1 MNIFYYDIAVGLPL
15 RQCFTYKSKE
25 VIKKGKRVI
34 VPFGSKS
41 IVGIVVK
48 KIAKPKSLK
57 GLKEIISIAD
67 EHSCFNGSIFEA
79 ITWASDYYHHPIG
92 EVFFSFMPTLLRK
105 QNDKIII
112 DLDDNTEY
120 KLNEEDKKLKL
131 TKEQNINLSKLNKV
145 EKFSPSLIFG
155 VTGSGKT
162 EIYLQLA
169 EKFILQNKSILILVP
184 EINLIPQL
192 EKRFKD
198 RFNGDI
204 GVYHSRQTP
213 NQRLKVW
220 LRSKFGGIRI
230 VIGTRSSVLMPL
242 KNLGAIIIDEEH
254 DQSYKQAEG
263 FKFSGRDLAIKRA
276 QIENIPVFLGSA
288 TPSLQT
294 LKLVKEKKFKKFDLL
309 RRVDGKKPPKLI
321 PLDISD
327 SPLLG
332 GIAIETMSIIEAA
345 INKGEQVLIFLN
357 RRGFAPLYECDN
369 CGWVAKCSS
378 CESNLVFHKS
388 KNRLIC
394 HKCESVYGVNKTCPD
409 CHSNEINTLGTGTE
423 RVEEV
428 LRSTFKKVPI
438 IRMDY
443 DSTRLK
449 GSIEAIYEKA
459 NTSKEAILVGT
470 QMLSKGHDFPK
481 VTLCV
486 ILNADGGLLSPE
498 INAIEKISQQLIQVS
513 GRAGRNNNLAKV
525 IIQTRYP
532 NDENLK
538 QIKTGDYR
546 LVSEQCLK
554 NSKALNMPPYS
565 TVAILR
571 VTSPSPESCYKF
583 LDKANN
589 LLSDKKNIY
598 VIGPLPSIPL
608 KVKGNTR
615 NHLMIKSDTRTYLN
629 RVLKYLTYEIQT
641 WPETKR
647 VKWTYAVSYTH
658 LTLPTI
664 SRV

>member
-15 RQCFTYKSKE
+15 RQCFTYKSKD

-67 EHSCFNGSIFEA
+67 EHSCFSGSIFEA

-120 KLNEEDKKLKL
+120 KLNEDDKKLKL

-145 EKFSPSLIFG
+145 EKFSPSLIYG

-213 NQRLKVW
+213 NQRLIVW

-332 GIAIETMSIIEAA
+332 GIAIQTMSIIEAA

-554 NSKALNMPPYS
+554 TNKALNMPPYS

-571 VTSPSPESCYKF
+571 ATSPSPESCYKF

-589 LLSDKKNIY
+589 LLNDKKNIY

-615 NHLMIKSDTRTYLN
+615 NHLIIKSDTRTYLN
-629 RVLKYLTYEIQT
+629 RVLNYLTYEIQT
-641 WPETKR
+641 WPETKK
-647 VKWTYAVSYTH
+647 VKWSYDID
-658 LTLPTI
+658 PYDM
-664 SRV
+664 S

>member
-41 IVGIVVK
+41 IIGIVVK

-145 EKFSPSLIFG
+145 EKFSPSLIYG

-332 GIAIETMSIIEAA
+332 GIAIQTMSIIEAA

-554 NSKALNMPPYS
+554 TNKALNMPPYS

-571 VTSPSPESCYKF
+571 ATSPSPESCYKF

-589 LLSDKKNIY
+589 LLNDKKNIN
-598 VIGPLPSIPL
+598 VTGPLPSIPL
-608 KVKGNTR
+608 KIKGNTR
-615 NHLMIKSDTRTYLN
+615 NHLIIKSDTRTYLN
-629 RVLKYLTYEIQT
+629 RVLNYLTYEIQT
-641 WPETKR
+641 WTETKK
-647 VKWTYAVSYTH
+647 VKWSYDID
-658 LTLPTI
+658 PYDM
-664 SRV
+664 S

>member
-1 MNIFYYDIAVGLPL
+1 M
-15 RQCFTYKSKE
+15 
-25 VIKKGKRVI
+25 
-34 VPFGSKS
+34 
-41 IVGIVVK
+41 
-48 KIAKPKSLK
+48 
-57 GLKEIISIAD
+57 
-67 EHSCFNGSIFEA
+67 
-79 ITWASDYYHHPIG
+79 
-92 EVFFSFMPTLLRK
+92 
-105 QNDKIII
+105 
-112 DLDDNTEY
+112 
-120 KLNEEDKKLKL
+120 
-131 TKEQNINLSKLNKV
+131 
-145 EKFSPSLIFG
+145 
-155 VTGSGKT
+155 
-162 EIYLQLA
+162 
-169 EKFILQNKSILILVP
+169 
-184 EINLIPQL
+184 
-192 EKRFKD
+192 
-198 RFNGDI
+198 
-204 GVYHSRQTP
+204 
-213 NQRLKVW
+213 
-220 LRSKFGGIRI
+220 
-230 VIGTRSSVLMPL
+230 
-242 KNLGAIIIDEEH
+242 
-254 DQSYKQAEG
+254 
-263 FKFSGRDLAIKRA
+263 
-276 QIENIPVFLGSA
+276 
-288 TPSLQT
+288 
-294 LKLVKEKKFKKFDLL
+294 

-332 GIAIETMSIIEAA
+332 GIAIQTMSIIEAA

-459 NTSKEAILVGT
+459 DTSKEAILVGT

-554 NSKALNMPPYS
+554 TNKALNMPPYS

-571 VTSPSPESCYKF
+571 ATSPSPESCYKF

-589 LLSDKKNIY
+589 LLNDKKNIY

-615 NHLMIKSDTRTYLN
+615 NHLIIKSDTRTYLN
-629 RVLKYLTYEIQT
+629 RVLNYLTYEIQT
-641 WPETKR
+641 WPETKK
-647 VKWTYAVSYTH
+647 VKWSYDID
-658 LTLPTI
+658 PYDM
-664 SRV
+664 S

>member
-15 RQCFTYKSKE
+15 RQSFTYKSK
-25 VIKKGKRVI
+25 VAIKKGTRVV
-34 VPFGSKS
+34 VPFGKKS

-48 KIAKPKSLK
+48 KISNPNSLK

-67 EHSCFNGSIFEA
+67 DHTCFDKSIFNT
-79 ITWASDYYHHPIG
+79 ILWASEYYHHPIG

-105 QNDKIII
+105 KNDKIISS
-112 DLDDNTEY
+112 LSKASEY
-120 KLNEEDKKLKL
+120 KLNAKDKRFKL
-131 TKEQNINLSKLNKV
+131 TKEQNDNLSKLNKI
-145 EKFSPSLIFG
+145 EGFNPSLIYG

-169 EKFILQNKSILILVP
+169 EKFIKKNKSILVLVP

-192 EKRFKD
+192 VKRFED
-198 RFNGDI
+198 RFSGEI
-204 GVYHSRQTP
+204 GIYHSRQTP

-220 LRSKFGGIRI
+220 LKSKFGEIKI

-254 DQSYKQAEG
+254 DHSYKQAEG
-263 FKFSGRDLAIKRA
+263 FKFSGKDLAIKRA
-276 QIENIPVFLGSA
+276 QLENIPIFLGSA

-294 LKLVKEKKFKKFDLL
+294 LKLVKEKKYKKFDLL

-327 SPLLG
+327 STLLG
-332 GIAIETMSIIEAA
+332 GIAIQTMGIIEAA
-345 INKGEQVLIFLN
+345 INRGEQVLIFIN

-369 CGWVAKCSS
+369 CGWVASCSS

-394 HKCESVYGVNKTCPD
+394 HKCESVYAVNHKCPD
-409 CHSNEINTLGTGTE
+409 CQSTELNTFGTGTE

-428 LRSTFKKVPI
+428 LKNTFKKVPI

-443 DSTRLK
+443 DSTKLK

-459 NTSKEAILVGT
+459 NESNEAILVGT

-486 ILNADGGLLSPE
+486 ILNADSGLLSPE
-498 INAIEKISQQLIQVS
+498 MNGVEKIAQQLIQVS
-513 GRAGRNNNLAKV
+513 GRAGRNNNLAQV

-538 QIKTGDYR
+538 QIKTGNYQ
-546 LVSEQCLK
+546 LVADQCLK
-554 NSKALNMPPYS
+554 TNKALGIPPYS
-565 TVAILR
+565 NVSILR
-571 VTSPSPESCYKF
+571 ATSPNPQSCIQF
-583 LDKANN
+583 LEKVSE
-589 LLSDKKNIY
+589 LLSNKKNIS
-598 VIGPLPSIPL
+598 ITGPLPSIPL
-608 KVKGNTR
+608 KIKGNSR
-615 NHLMIKSDTRTYLN
+615 NHLIIKSDTKTYLN
-629 RVLKYLTYEIQT
+629 RVLKFLTNEIQN
-641 WPETKR
+641 WPETKK
-647 VKWTYAVSYTH
+647 VKWAYDIDPYNMS
-658 LTLPTI
+658 
-664 SRV
+664 

>member
-92 EVFFSFMPTLLRK
+92 EVFFSFMPTLFRK

-145 EKFSPSLIFG
+145 EKFSPSLIYG

-332 GIAIETMSIIEAA
+332 GIAIQTMSIIEAT

-554 NSKALNMPPYS
+554 TNKALNMPPYS

-571 VTSPSPESCYKF
+571 ATSPSPESCYKF

-589 LLSDKKNIY
+589 LLNDKKNIY

-615 NHLMIKSDTRTYLN
+615 NHLIIKSDTRTYLN
-629 RVLKYLTYEIQT
+629 RVLNYLTYEIQT
-641 WPETKR
+641 WPETKK
-647 VKWTYAVSYTH
+647 VKWSYDID
-658 LTLPTI
+658 PYDM
-664 SRV
+664 S

>member
-15 RQCFTYKSKE
+15 RQCFTYKSK
-25 VIKKGKRVI
+25 VAIKKGTRVI
-34 VPFGSKS
+34 VPFGTKS
-41 IVGIVVK
+41 IIGIVIK
-48 KIAKPKSLK
+48 KISNPNSLK

-67 EHSCFNGSIFEA
+67 DYACFDKSIFNT
-79 ITWASDYYHHPIG
+79 ILWASDYYHHPIG
-92 EVFFSFMPTLLRK
+92 EVFFSFIPTLLRK
-105 QNDKIII
+105 KNDKIISS
-112 DLDDNTEY
+112 LSKASEY
-120 KLNEEDKKLKL
+120 KLNAKDKKFKL
-131 TKEQNINLSKLNKV
+131 TKEQNASLSKLNRI
-145 EKFSPSLIFG
+145 EEFNPSLIYG

-162 EIYLQLA
+162 EIYLQLT
-169 EKFILQNKSILILVP
+169 EKFIKKNKSILILVP

-192 EKRFKD
+192 VKRFED
-198 RFNGDI
+198 RFNGEI
-204 GVYHSRQTP
+204 GIYHSRQTP

-220 LRSKFGGIRI
+220 LRSKFGEIKI
-230 VIGTRSSVLMPL
+230 IIGTRSSVLMPL

-263 FKFSGRDLAIKRA
+263 FKFSGKDLAIKRA
-276 QIENIPVFLGSA
+276 QLENIPVFLGSA

-294 LKLVKEKKFKKFDLL
+294 LKLVKEKKYKKFDLL

-332 GIAIETMSIIEAA
+332 GIAIQTMGIIETV
-345 INKGEQVLIFLN
+345 INRGEQVLIFIN

-369 CGWVAKCSS
+369 CGWVASCSS

-394 HKCESVYGVNKTCPD
+394 HKCESVYAVNNNCPD
-409 CHSNEINTLGTGTE
+409 CQSAELNTFGTGTE

-428 LRSTFKKVPI
+428 LKSTFRKVPI

-459 NTSKEAILVGT
+459 NESNEAILVGT

-486 ILNADGGLLSPE
+486 ILNADSGLLSPE
-498 INAIEKISQQLIQVS
+498 INAVEKIAQQLIQVS
-513 GRAGRNNNLAKV
+513 GRAGRNNNLAHV

-538 QIKTGDYR
+538 KIKTGNYQ
-546 LVSEQCLK
+546 LVADQCLK
-554 NSKALNMPPYS
+554 TNKALGIPPYS
-565 TVAILR
+565 NVSILR
-571 VTSPSPESCYKF
+571 ATSPNPQSCIKF
-583 LDKANN
+583 LEKVSALLAN
-589 LLSDKKNIY
+589 KKNISI
-598 VIGPLPSIPL
+598 IGPLPSIPL
-608 KVKGNTR
+608 KIKGNSR
-615 NHLMIKSDTRTYLN
+615 NHLIIKSDTKTYLN
-629 RVLKYLTYEIQT
+629 RVLRFLTNEIQN
-641 WPETKR
+641 WSETKK
-647 VKWTYAVSYTH
+647 VKWTYDIDPYDMS
-658 LTLPTI
+658 
-664 SRV
+664 

>member
-15 RQCFTYKSKE
+15 RQCFTYKSK
-25 VIKKGKRVI
+25 VAIKKGTRVI
-34 VPFGSKS
+34 VPFGKKS
-41 IVGIVVK
+41 IVGIVIK
-48 KIAKPKSLK
+48 KISNPNSLK

-67 EHSCFNGSIFEA
+67 DHTCFNKSIFNT
-79 ITWASDYYHHPIG
+79 ILWASDYYHHPIG
-92 EVFFSFMPTLLRK
+92 EVFFSFIPTLLRK
-105 QNDKIII
+105 KNDKIISS
-112 DLDDNTEY
+112 LSKASEY
-120 KLNEEDKKLKL
+120 KLNAKDKKFKL
-131 TKEQNINLSKLNKV
+131 TNEQNASLSKLNKI
-145 EKFSPSLIFG
+145 EEFNPSLIYG

-169 EKFILQNKSILILVP
+169 EKFIKRNKSILILVP

-192 EKRFKD
+192 VKRFED
-198 RFNGDI
+198 RFNGEI
-204 GVYHSRQTP
+204 GIYHSRQTP

-220 LRSKFGGIRI
+220 LRSKFGEIKI
-230 VIGTRSSVLMPL
+230 IIGTRSSVLMPL

-263 FKFSGRDLAIKRA
+263 FKFSGKDLAIKRA
-276 QIENIPVFLGSA
+276 QLENIPVFLGSA

-294 LKLVKEKKFKKFDLL
+294 LKLVKEKKYKKFDLL

-332 GIAIETMSIIEAA
+332 GIAIQTMSIIETV
-345 INKGEQVLIFLN
+345 INRGEQVLIFIN

-369 CGWVAKCSS
+369 CGWVASCSS

-394 HKCESVYGVNKTCPD
+394 HKCESVYAVNNNCPD
-409 CHSNEINTLGTGTE
+409 CQSTELNTFGTGTE

-428 LRSTFKKVPI
+428 LKSTFRKVPI

-459 NTSKEAILVGT
+459 NESNEAILVGT

-486 ILNADGGLLSPE
+486 ILNADSGLLSPE
-498 INAIEKISQQLIQVS
+498 INAVEKIAQQLIQVS
-513 GRAGRNNNLAKV
+513 GRAGRNNNLAHV

-538 QIKTGDYR
+538 KIKTGNYQ
-546 LVSEQCLK
+546 LVADQCLK
-554 NSKALNMPPYS
+554 TNKALGIPPYS
-565 TVAILR
+565 NVSILR
-571 VTSPSPESCYKF
+571 ATSPNSQNCVHF
-583 LDKANN
+583 LEKVSE
-589 LLSDKKNIY
+589 LLGNKKNISI
-598 VIGPLPSIPL
+598 IGPLPSIPL
-608 KVKGNTR
+608 KIKGNSR
-615 NHLMIKSDTRTYLN
+615 NHLIIKSDTKTYLN
-629 RVLKYLTYEIQT
+629 RVLKFLTNEIQN
-641 WPETKR
+641 WPETKK
-647 VKWTYAVSYTH
+647 VKWAYDIDPYDMS
-658 LTLPTI
+658 
-664 SRV
+664 

>member
-15 RQCFTYKSKE
+15 RQCFTYKSK
-25 VIKKGKRVI
+25 VAIKKGTRVV
-34 VPFGSKS
+34 VPFGKKS
-41 IVGIVVK
+41 IVGIVIK
-48 KIAKPKSLK
+48 KISNPNSLK

-67 EHSCFNGSIFEA
+67 NHTCFDKSIFNT
-79 ITWASDYYHHPIG
+79 ILWASEYYHHPIG

-105 QNDKIII
+105 KNDKIISS
-112 DLDDNTEY
+112 LSKASEY
-120 KLNEEDKKLKL
+120 KLNAKDKRFKL
-131 TKEQNINLSKLNKV
+131 TKEQNVNLSKLNKI
-145 EKFSPSLIFG
+145 EGFNPSLIYG

-169 EKFILQNKSILILVP
+169 EKFIKKNKSILVLVP

-192 EKRFKD
+192 VKRFED
-198 RFNGDI
+198 RFSGEI
-204 GVYHSRQTP
+204 GIYHSRQTP

-220 LRSKFGGIRI
+220 LKSKFGEIKI

-254 DQSYKQAEG
+254 DHSYKQAEG
-263 FKFSGRDLAIKRA
+263 FKFSGKDLAIKRA
-276 QIENIPVFLGSA
+276 QLENIPIFLGSA

-294 LKLVKEKKFKKFDLL
+294 LKLVKEKKYKKFDLL

-327 SPLLG
+327 STLLG
-332 GIAIETMSIIEAA
+332 GIAIQTMGIIEAA
-345 INKGEQVLIFLN
+345 INRGEQVLIFIN

-369 CGWVAKCSS
+369 CGWVASCSS

-394 HKCESVYGVNKTCPD
+394 HKCESVYAVNHNCPD
-409 CHSNEINTLGTGTE
+409 CQSTELNTFGTGTE

-428 LRSTFKKVPI
+428 LKNTFKKVPI

-459 NTSKEAILVGT
+459 NESNEAILVGT

-486 ILNADGGLLSPE
+486 ILNADSGLLSPE
-498 INAIEKISQQLIQVS
+498 MNGVEKIAQQLIQVS
-513 GRAGRNNNLAKV
+513 GRAGRNNNLAQV

-538 QIKTGDYR
+538 QIKTGNYQ
-546 LVSEQCLK
+546 LVADQCLK
-554 NSKALNMPPYS
+554 TNKALGIPPYS
-565 TVAILR
+565 NVSILR
-571 VTSPSPESCYKF
+571 ATSPNPQSCIQF
-583 LDKANN
+583 LEKVSE
-589 LLSDKKNIY
+589 LLDNKKNIS
-598 VIGPLPSIPL
+598 ITGPLPSIPL
-608 KVKGNTR
+608 KIKGNSR
-615 NHLMIKSDTRTYLN
+615 NHLIIKSDTKTYLN
-629 RVLKYLTYEIQT
+629 RVLKFLTNEIQN
-641 WPETKR
+641 WPETKK
-647 VKWTYAVSYTH
+647 VKWAYDIDPYDMS
-658 LTLPTI
+658 
-664 SRV
+664 

>member
-67 EHSCFNGSIFEA
+67 EYSCFNGSIFEA

-92 EVFFSFMPTLLRK
+92 EVFFSFIPTLLRK
-105 QNDKIII
+105 HNDKIII

-120 KLNEEDKKLKL
+120 KLNEDDKKLKL

-145 EKFSPSLIFG
+145 EKFSPSLIYG

-276 QIENIPVFLGSA
+276 QLENIPVFLGSA

-332 GIAIETMSIIEAA
+332 GIAIQTMSIIEAA

-554 NSKALNMPPYS
+554 TNKALNMPPYS

-571 VTSPSPESCYKF
+571 ATSPSPESCYKF

-589 LLSDKKNIY
+589 LLNDKKNIN
-598 VIGPLPSIPL
+598 VTGPLPSIPL
-608 KVKGNTR
+608 KIKGNTR
-615 NHLMIKSDTRTYLN
+615 NHLIIKSDTRTYLN
-629 RVLKYLTYEIQT
+629 RVLNYLTYEIQT
-641 WPETKR
+641 WTETKK
-647 VKWTYAVSYTH
+647 VKWSYDID
-658 LTLPTI
+658 PYDM
-664 SRV
+664 S

>member
-105 QNDKIII
+105 HNDKIII
-112 DLDDNTEY
+112 DRDDNTEY

-131 TKEQNINLSKLNKV
+131 TNEQNINLSKLNKV
-145 EKFSPSLIFG
+145 EKFSPSLIYG

-332 GIAIETMSIIEAA
+332 GIAIQTMSIIEAA

-369 CGWVAKCSS
+369 CGWVAKCLS

-554 NSKALNMPPYS
+554 TNKALNMPPYS

-571 VTSPSPESCYKF
+571 ATSPSPESCYKF

-589 LLSDKKNIY
+589 LLNDKKNIY

-615 NHLMIKSDTRTYLN
+615 NHLIIKSDTRTYLN
-629 RVLKYLTYEIQT
+629 RVLNYLTYEIQT
-641 WPETKR
+641 WPETKK
-647 VKWTYAVSYTH
+647 VKWSYDID
-658 LTLPTI
+658 PYDM
-664 SRV
+664 S

>member
-67 EHSCFNGSIFEA
+67 EHSCFSGSIFEA

-112 DLDDNTEY
+112 DLGENTEY

-131 TKEQNINLSKLNKV
+131 TKEQNINLSELNKV
-145 EKFSPSLIFG
+145 EKFSPSLIYG

-198 RFNGDI
+198 RFIGDI

-220 LRSKFGGIRI
+220 LRSKFGEIRI

-332 GIAIETMSIIEAA
+332 GIAIQTMSIIEAA

-554 NSKALNMPPYS
+554 TNKALNMPPYS
-565 TVAILR
+565 SVAILR

-589 LLSDKKNIY
+589 LLNDKKNIY

-615 NHLMIKSDTRTYLN
+615 NHLIIKSETRTYLN
-629 RVLKYLTYEIQT
+629 RVLKYLTNEIQNWT
-641 WPETKR
+641 ESKK
-647 VKWTYAVSYTH
+647 VKWTYDIDPYDMS
-658 LTLPTI
+658 
-664 SRV
+664 

>member
-67 EHSCFNGSIFEA
+67 EYSCFNGSIFEA
-79 ITWASDYYHHPIG
+79 ITWASDYFHHPIG

-120 KLNEEDKKLKL
+120 KLNEDDKKLKL

-145 EKFSPSLIFG
+145 EKFSPSLIYG

-213 NQRLKVW
+213 NQRLKIW

-332 GIAIETMSIIEAA
+332 GIAIQTMSIIEAA

-554 NSKALNMPPYS
+554 TNKALNMPPYS

-571 VTSPSPESCYKF
+571 ATSPSPESCYKF

-589 LLSDKKNIY
+589 LLNDKKNIY

-608 KVKGNTR
+608 KIKGNTR
-615 NHLMIKSDTRTYLN
+615 NHLIIKSDTRTYLN
-629 RVLKYLTYEIQT
+629 RVLNYLTYEIQT
-641 WPETKR
+641 WPETKK
-647 VKWTYAVSYTH
+647 VKWSYDID
-658 LTLPTI
+658 PYDM
-664 SRV
+664 S

>member
-105 QNDKIII
+105 HNDKIII
-112 DLDDNTEY
+112 DRDDNTEY

-145 EKFSPSLIFG
+145 EKFSPSLIYG

-332 GIAIETMSIIEAA
+332 GIAIQTMSIIEAA

-554 NSKALNMPPYS
+554 TNKALNMPPYS

-571 VTSPSPESCYKF
+571 ATSPSPESCYKF

-589 LLSDKKNIY
+589 LLNDKKNIY

-615 NHLMIKSDTRTYLN
+615 NHLIIKSDTRTYLN
-629 RVLKYLTYEIQT
+629 RVLNYLTYEIQT
-641 WPETKR
+641 WPETKK
-647 VKWTYAVSYTH
+647 VKWSYDID
-658 LTLPTI
+658 PYDM
-664 SRV
+664 S

>member
-15 RQCFTYKSKE
+15 RQCFTYKSKD

-67 EHSCFNGSIFEA
+67 EHSCFSGSIFEA

-120 KLNEEDKKLKL
+120 KLNEDDKKLKL

-145 EKFSPSLIFG
+145 EKFSPSLIYG

-294 LKLVKEKKFKKFDLL
+294 LKLVKEKKFKRFDLL

-332 GIAIETMSIIEAA
+332 GIAIQTMSIIEAA

-554 NSKALNMPPYS
+554 TNKALNMPPYS

-571 VTSPSPESCYKF
+571 ATSPSPESCYKF

-589 LLSDKKNIY
+589 LLNDKKIFMLLDHFHRY
-598 VIGPLPSIPL
+598 P
-608 KVKGNTR
+608 
-615 NHLMIKSDTRTYLN
+615 
-629 RVLKYLTYEIQT
+629 
-641 WPETKR
+641 
-647 VKWTYAVSYTH
+647 
-658 LTLPTI
+658 
-664 SRV
+664 

>member
-15 RQCFTYKSKE
+15 RQCFTYKSKD

-67 EHSCFNGSIFEA
+67 EHSCFSGSIFEA

-120 KLNEEDKKLKL
+120 KLNEDDKKLKL

-145 EKFSPSLIFG
+145 EKFSPSLIYG

-332 GIAIETMSIIEAA
+332 GIAIQTMSIIEAA

-459 NTSKEAILVGT
+459 NKSKEAILVGT

-554 NSKALNMPPYS
+554 TNKALNMPPYS

-571 VTSPSPESCYKF
+571 ATSPSPESCYKF

-589 LLSDKKNIY
+589 LLNDKKNIY

-615 NHLMIKSDTRTYLN
+615 NHLIIKSDTRTYLN
-629 RVLKYLTYEIQT
+629 RVLNYLTYEIQT
-641 WPETKR
+641 WPETKK
-647 VKWTYAVSYTH
+647 VKWSYDID
-658 LTLPTI
+658 PYDM
-664 SRV
+664 S

>member
-15 RQCFTYKSKE
+15 RQCFTYKSKD

-67 EHSCFNGSIFEA
+67 EHSCFSGSIFEA

-120 KLNEEDKKLKL
+120 KLNEDDKKLKL

-145 EKFSPSLIFG
+145 EKFSPSLIYG

-332 GIAIETMSIIEAA
+332 GIAIQTMSIIEAA

-459 NTSKEAILVGT
+459 NKSKEAILVGT

-554 NSKALNMPPYS
+554 TNKALNMPPYS

-571 VTSPSPESCYKF
+571 ATSPIPESCYKF

-589 LLSDKKNIY
+589 LLNDKKNVYI
-598 VIGPLPSIPL
+598 IGPLPSIPL

-615 NHLMIKSDTRTYLN
+615 NHLIIKSDTRAYLN
-629 RVLKYLTYEIQT
+629 RVLNYLTYEIQT
-641 WPETKR
+641 WPETKK
-647 VKWTYAVSYTH
+647 VKWSYDID
-658 LTLPTI
+658 PYDM
-664 SRV
+664 S

>member
-15 RQCFTYKSKE
+15 RQCFTYKSKD
-25 VIKKGKRVI
+25 VITKGKRVI

-67 EHSCFNGSIFEA
+67 EHSCFNGSIFET

-112 DLDDNTEY
+112 DPDDNAEY

-145 EKFSPSLIFG
+145 EKFSPSLIYG

-192 EKRFKD
+192 EKRFKN

-332 GIAIETMSIIEAA
+332 GIAIQTMSIIEAA
-345 INKGEQVLIFLN
+345 INKKEQVLIFLN

-388 KNRLIC
+388 KKRLIC

-409 CHSNEINTLGTGTE
+409 CQSNEINTLGAGTE

-459 NTSKEAILVGT
+459 NKSKEAILVGT

-546 LVSEQCLK
+546 LVSEQCLQT
-554 NSKALNMPPYS
+554 NKALNMPPYS

-571 VTSPSPESCYKF
+571 ATSPSSESCFKF

-589 LLSDKKNIY
+589 LLNDKKNVS

-608 KVKGNTR
+608 KIKGNTR
-615 NHLMIKSDTRTYLN
+615 NHLIIKSNTRTYLN
-629 RVLKYLTYEIQT
+629 RVLKYLTNEIQT
-641 WPETKR
+641 WAETKK
-647 VKWTYAVSYTH
+647 VKWTYDIDPYDMS
-658 LTLPTI
+658 
-664 SRV
+664 

>member
-131 TKEQNINLSKLNKV
+131 TKEQNNNLFKLNKV
-145 EKFSPSLIFG
+145 EKFSPSLIYG

-332 GIAIETMSIIEAA
+332 GIAIQTMSIIEAA

-459 NTSKEAILVGT
+459 NKSKEAILVGT

-554 NSKALNMPPYS
+554 TNKALNMPPYS

-571 VTSPSPESCYKF
+571 ATSPSPESCYKF

-589 LLSDKKNIY
+589 LLNDKKNIY

-615 NHLMIKSDTRTYLN
+615 NLLIIKSDTRTYLN
-629 RVLKYLTYEIQT
+629 RVLNYLTYEIQT
-641 WPETKR
+641 WPETKK
-647 VKWTYAVSYTH
+647 VKWSYDID
-658 LTLPTI
+658 PYDM
-664 SRV
+664 S

>member
-15 RQCFTYKSKE
+15 RQCFTYKSK
-25 VIKKGKRVI
+25 VAIKKGTRVV
-34 VPFGSKS
+34 VPFGKKS

-48 KIAKPKSLK
+48 KISNPNSLK

-67 EHSCFNGSIFEA
+67 SHTCFDKSIFDT
-79 ITWASDYYHHPIG
+79 ILWASEYYHHPIG
-92 EVFFSFMPTLLRK
+92 EVFFSFIPTLLRK
-105 QNDKIII
+105 KNDKIISSSSKAS
-112 DLDDNTEY
+112 EY
-120 KLNEEDKKLKL
+120 KLNAKDKRFKL
-131 TKEQNINLSKLNKV
+131 TKEQNANLSKLNKI
-145 EKFSPSLIFG
+145 EGFNPSLIYG

-169 EKFILQNKSILILVP
+169 EKFIKKNKSILVLVP

-192 EKRFKD
+192 VKRFED
-198 RFNGDI
+198 RFSGEI
-204 GVYHSRQTP
+204 GIYHSRQTP

-220 LRSKFGGIRI
+220 LKSKFGEIKI

-254 DQSYKQAEG
+254 DHSYKQAEG
-263 FKFSGRDLAIKRA
+263 FKFSGKDLAIKRA
-276 QIENIPVFLGSA
+276 QLENIPIFLGSA

-294 LKLVKEKKFKKFDLL
+294 LKLVKEKKYKKFDLL

-327 SPLLG
+327 STLLG
-332 GIAIETMSIIEAA
+332 GIAIQTMGIIEAA
-345 INKGEQVLIFLN
+345 INRGEQVLIFIN

-369 CGWVAKCSS
+369 CGWVASCSS

-394 HKCESVYGVNKTCPD
+394 HKCESVYAVNHNCPD
-409 CHSNEINTLGTGTE
+409 CQSTELNTFGTGTE

-428 LRSTFKKVPI
+428 LKNTFKKVPI

-459 NTSKEAILVGT
+459 NESNEAILVGT

-486 ILNADGGLLSPE
+486 ILNADSGLLSPE
-498 INAIEKISQQLIQVS
+498 MNAVEKIAQQLIQVS
-513 GRAGRNNNLAKV
+513 GRAGRNNNLAQV

-532 NDENLK
+532 YDENLK
-538 QIKTGDYR
+538 QIKTGNYQ
-546 LVSEQCLK
+546 LVADQCL
-554 NSKALNMPPYS
+554 NTNKALGIPPYS
-565 TVAILR
+565 NVSILR
-571 VTSPSPESCYKF
+571 ATSPNPQSCIQF
-583 LDKANN
+583 LEKACE
-589 LLSDKKNIY
+589 LLDNKKNIS
-598 VIGPLPSIPL
+598 ITGPLPSIPL
-608 KVKGNTR
+608 KIKGNSR
-615 NHLMIKSDTRTYLN
+615 NHLIIKSDTKTYLN
-629 RVLKYLTYEIQT
+629 RVLKFLTNEIQN
-641 WPETKR
+641 WPETKK
-647 VKWTYAVSYTH
+647 VKWAYDIDPYDMS
-658 LTLPTI
+658 
-664 SRV
+664 

>member
-145 EKFSPSLIFG
+145 EKFSPSLIYG

-213 NQRLKVW
+213 NQRLKIW

-332 GIAIETMSIIEAA
+332 GIAIQTMSIIEAA

-554 NSKALNMPPYS
+554 TNKALNMPPYS

-571 VTSPSPESCYKF
+571 ATSPSPESCYKF

-589 LLSDKKNIY
+589 LLNDKKNIY

-615 NHLMIKSDTRTYLN
+615 NHLIIKSDTRTYLN

-641 WPETKR
+641 WPETKK
-647 VKWTYAVSYTH
+647 VKWSYDID
-658 LTLPTI
+658 PYDM
-664 SRV
+664 S

>member
-67 EHSCFNGSIFEA
+67 EHSCFDGSIFEA

-145 EKFSPSLIFG
+145 EKFSPSLIYG

-332 GIAIETMSIIEAA
+332 GIAIQTMSIIEAA

-459 NTSKEAILVGT
+459 NKSKEAILVGT

-554 NSKALNMPPYS
+554 TNKALNMPPYS

-571 VTSPSPESCYKF
+571 ATSPSPESCYKF

-589 LLSDKKNIY
+589 LLNDKKNIY

-615 NHLMIKSDTRTYLN
+615 NHLIIKSDTRTYLN
-629 RVLKYLTYEIQT
+629 RVLNYLTYEIQT
-641 WPETKR
+641 WPETKK
-647 VKWTYAVSYTH
+647 VKWSYDID
-658 LTLPTI
+658 PYDM
-664 SRV
+664 S

>member
-15 RQCFTYKSKE
+15 RQSFTYKSK
-25 VIKKGKRVI
+25 VAIKKGTRVV
-34 VPFGSKS
+34 VPFGKKS

-48 KIAKPKSLK
+48 KISNPNSLK

-67 EHSCFNGSIFEA
+67 NHTCFDKSIFNT
-79 ITWASDYYHHPIG
+79 ILWASEYYHHPIG

-105 QNDKIII
+105 KNDKIISS
-112 DLDDNTEY
+112 LSKASEY
-120 KLNEEDKKLKL
+120 KLNAKDKRFEL
-131 TKEQNINLSKLNKV
+131 TKEQNANLSKLNKI
-145 EKFSPSLIFG
+145 EGFNPSLIYG

-169 EKFILQNKSILILVP
+169 EKFIKKNKSILVLVP

-192 EKRFKD
+192 VKRFED
-198 RFNGDI
+198 RFSGEI
-204 GVYHSRQTP
+204 GIYHSRQTP

-220 LRSKFGGIRI
+220 LKSKFGEIKI

-254 DQSYKQAEG
+254 DHSYKQAEG
-263 FKFSGRDLAIKRA
+263 FKFSGKDLAIKRA
-276 QIENIPVFLGSA
+276 QLENIPIFLGSA

-294 LKLVKEKKFKKFDLL
+294 LKLVKEKKYKKFDLL

-327 SPLLG
+327 STLLG
-332 GIAIETMSIIEAA
+332 GIAIQTMDIIEAA
-345 INKGEQVLIFLN
+345 INRGEQVLIFIN

-369 CGWVAKCSS
+369 CGWVASCSS

-394 HKCESVYGVNKTCPD
+394 HKCESVYAVNHNCPD
-409 CHSNEINTLGTGTE
+409 CQSTELNIFGTGTE

-428 LRSTFKKVPI
+428 LKNTFKKVPI

-459 NTSKEAILVGT
+459 NESNEAILVGT

-486 ILNADGGLLSPE
+486 ILNADSGLLSPE
-498 INAIEKISQQLIQVS
+498 MNGVEKIAQQLIQVS
-513 GRAGRNNNLAKV
+513 GRAGRNNNLAQV

-532 NDENLK
+532 NDKNLK
-538 QIKTGDYR
+538 QIKTGNYQ
-546 LVSEQCLK
+546 LVADQCLK
-554 NSKALNMPPYS
+554 TNKALGIPPYS
-565 TVAILR
+565 NVSILR
-571 VTSPSPESCYKF
+571 ATSPNPQSCIQF
-583 LDKANN
+583 LEKVSE
-589 LLSDKKNIY
+589 LLDNKKNIS
-598 VIGPLPSIPL
+598 ITGPLPSIPL
-608 KVKGNTR
+608 KIKGNSR
-615 NHLMIKSDTRTYLN
+615 NHLIIKSDTKTYLN
-629 RVLKYLTYEIQT
+629 RVLKFLTNEIQN
-641 WPETKR
+641 WPETKK
-647 VKWTYAVSYTH
+647 VKWAYDIDPYDMS
-658 LTLPTI
+658 
-664 SRV
+664 

>member
-57 GLKEIISIAD
+57 GLKEIISIPD

-105 QNDKIII
+105 HNDKIII

-120 KLNEEDKKLKL
+120 KLNEDDKKLKL

-145 EKFSPSLIFG
+145 EKFSPSLIYG

-276 QIENIPVFLGSA
+276 QLENIPVFLGSA

-332 GIAIETMSIIEAA
+332 GIAIQTMSIIEAA

-394 HKCESVYGVNKTCPD
+394 HQCESVYGVNKTCPD

-554 NSKALNMPPYS
+554 TNKALNMPPYS

-571 VTSPSPESCYKF
+571 ATSPSPESCYKF

-589 LLSDKKNIY
+589 LLNDKKNIN
-598 VIGPLPSIPL
+598 VTGPLPSIPL
-608 KVKGNTR
+608 KIKGNTR
-615 NHLMIKSDTRTYLN
+615 NHLIIKSDTRTYLN
-629 RVLKYLTYEIQT
+629 RVLNYLTYEIQT
-641 WPETKR
+641 WTETKK
-647 VKWTYAVSYTH
+647 VKWSYDID
-658 LTLPTI
+658 PYDM
-664 SRV
+664 S

>member
-1 MNIFYYDIAVGLPL
+1 
-15 RQCFTYKSKE
+15 
-25 VIKKGKRVI
+25 
-34 VPFGSKS
+34 
-41 IVGIVVK
+41 
-48 KIAKPKSLK
+48 
-57 GLKEIISIAD
+57 
-67 EHSCFNGSIFEA
+67 
-79 ITWASDYYHHPIG
+79 
-92 EVFFSFMPTLLRK
+92 
-105 QNDKIII
+105 
-112 DLDDNTEY
+112 
-120 KLNEEDKKLKL
+120 
-131 TKEQNINLSKLNKV
+131 
-145 EKFSPSLIFG
+145 
-155 VTGSGKT
+155 
-162 EIYLQLA
+162 
-169 EKFILQNKSILILVP
+169 
-184 EINLIPQL
+184 
-192 EKRFKD
+192 
-198 RFNGDI
+198 
-204 GVYHSRQTP
+204 
-213 NQRLKVW
+213 
-220 LRSKFGGIRI
+220 
-230 VIGTRSSVLMPL
+230 
-242 KNLGAIIIDEEH
+242 
-254 DQSYKQAEG
+254 
-263 FKFSGRDLAIKRA
+263 
-276 QIENIPVFLGSA
+276 
-288 TPSLQT
+288 
-294 LKLVKEKKFKKFDLL
+294 
-309 RRVDGKKPPKLI
+309 
-321 PLDISD
+321 
-327 SPLLG
+327 
-332 GIAIETMSIIEAA
+332 MSIIEAA

-554 NSKALNMPPYS
+554 TNKALGMPPYS

-571 VTSPSPESCYKF
+571 ATSPNIASCYKF

-589 LLSDKKNIY
+589 LLNDKKNIY

-615 NHLMIKSDTRTYLN
+615 NHLIIKSDTRTYLN
-629 RVLKYLTYEIQT
+629 RVLKYLTNEIQT
-641 WPETKR
+641 WPETKK
-647 VKWTYAVSYTH
+647 VKWTYDIDPYDMS
-658 LTLPTI
+658 
-664 SRV
+664 

>member
-67 EHSCFNGSIFEA
+67 EYSCFNGSIFEA

-120 KLNEEDKKLKL
+120 KLNEKDKKLKL

-145 EKFSPSLIFG
+145 EKFSPSLIYG

-213 NQRLKVW
+213 NQRLKIW

-332 GIAIETMSIIEAA
+332 GIAIQTMSIIEAA

-394 HKCESVYGVNKTCPD
+394 HQCESVYGVNKTCPD

-554 NSKALNMPPYS
+554 TNKALNMPPYS

-571 VTSPSPESCYKF
+571 ATSPSPESCYKF

-589 LLSDKKNIY
+589 LLNDKKNIN
-598 VIGPLPSIPL
+598 VTGPLPSIPL
-608 KVKGNTR
+608 KIKGNTR
-615 NHLMIKSDTRTYLN
+615 NHLIIKSDTRTYLN
-629 RVLKYLTYEIQT
+629 RVLNYLTYEIQT
-641 WPETKR
+641 WTETKK
-647 VKWTYAVSYTH
+647 VKWSYDID
-658 LTLPTI
+658 PYDM
-664 SRV
+664 S

>member
-145 EKFSPSLIFG
+145 EKFSPSLIYG

-332 GIAIETMSIIEAA
+332 GIAIQTMSIIEAA

-459 NTSKEAILVGT
+459 NKSKEAILVGT

-554 NSKALNMPPYS
+554 TNKALNMPPYS

-571 VTSPSPESCYKF
+571 ATSPSPESCFKF

-589 LLSDKKNIY
+589 LLNDKKNIY

-615 NHLMIKSDTRTYLN
+615 NHLIIKSDTRTYLN
-629 RVLKYLTYEIQT
+629 RVLNYLTYEIQT
-641 WPETKR
+641 WPETKK
-647 VKWTYAVSYTH
+647 VKWSYDID
-658 LTLPTI
+658 PYDM
-664 SRV
+664 S

>member
-120 KLNEEDKKLKL
+120 RLNEEDKKLKL

-145 EKFSPSLIFG
+145 EKFSPSLIYG

-213 NQRLKVW
+213 NQRLKIW

-332 GIAIETMSIIEAA
+332 GIAIQTMSIIEAA

-394 HKCESVYGVNKTCPD
+394 HQCESVYGVNKTCPD

-554 NSKALNMPPYS
+554 TNKAMNMPPYS

-571 VTSPSPESCYKF
+571 ATSPSPESCYKF

-589 LLSDKKNIY
+589 LLNDKKNIN
-598 VIGPLPSIPL
+598 VTGPLPSIPL
-608 KVKGNTR
+608 KIKGNTR
-615 NHLMIKSDTRTYLN
+615 NHLIIKSDTRTYLN
-629 RVLKYLTYEIQT
+629 RVLNYLTYEIQT
-641 WPETKR
+641 WTETKK
-647 VKWTYAVSYTH
+647 VKWSYDID
-658 LTLPTI
+658 PYDM
-664 SRV
+664 S

>member
-15 RQCFTYKSKE
+15 RQCFTYKSKD
-25 VIKKGKRVI
+25 VITKGKRVI

-67 EHSCFNGSIFEA
+67 EHSCFNGSIFET

-112 DLDDNTEY
+112 DPDDNAEY

-145 EKFSPSLIFG
+145 EKFNPSLIYG

-192 EKRFKD
+192 EKRFKK

-332 GIAIETMSIIEAA
+332 GIAIQTMSIIEAA
-345 INKGEQVLIFLN
+345 INKKEQVLIFLN

-388 KNRLIC
+388 KKRLIC

-409 CHSNEINTLGTGTE
+409 CQSNEINTLGAGTE

-459 NTSKEAILVGT
+459 NKSKEAILVGT

-546 LVSEQCLK
+546 LVSEQCLQT
-554 NSKALNMPPYS
+554 NKALNMPPYS

-571 VTSPSPESCYKF
+571 ATSPSPESCFKF

-589 LLSDKKNIY
+589 LLNDKKNVS

-608 KVKGNTR
+608 KIKGNTR
-615 NHLMIKSDTRTYLN
+615 NHLIIKSNTRTYLN
-629 RVLKYLTYEIQT
+629 RVLKYLTNEIQT
-641 WPETKR
+641 WPETKK
-647 VKWTYAVSYTH
+647 VKWTYDIDPYDMS
-658 LTLPTI
+658 
-664 SRV
+664 

>member
-145 EKFSPSLIFG
+145 EKFSPSLIYG

-332 GIAIETMSIIEAA
+332 GIAIQTMSIIEAA

-428 LRSTFKKVPI
+428 LRSTFKKVPV

-449 GSIEAIYEKA
+449 GSVEAIYEKA
-459 NTSKEAILVGT
+459 NKSKEAILVGT

-554 NSKALNMPPYS
+554 TNKALNMPPYS

-589 LLSDKKNIY
+589 LLNDKKNVY

-615 NHLMIKSDTRTYLN
+615 NHLIIKSDTRTYLN
-629 RVLKYLTYEIQT
+629 RVLNYLTYEIQT
-641 WPETKR
+641 WPETKK
-647 VKWTYAVSYTH
+647 VKWSYDID
-658 LTLPTI
+658 PYDM
-664 SRV
+664 S

>member
-15 RQCFTYKSKE
+15 RQYFTYKSK
-25 VIKKGKRVI
+25 VAIKKGTRVV
-34 VPFGSKS
+34 VPFGKKS

-48 KIAKPKSLK
+48 KISNPNSLK

-67 EHSCFNGSIFEA
+67 SHTCFDKSIFDT
-79 ITWASDYYHHPIG
+79 ILWASEYYHHPIG

-105 QNDKIII
+105 KNDKIISS
-112 DLDDNTEY
+112 LSKASEY
-120 KLNEEDKKLKL
+120 KLNAKDKRFKL
-131 TKEQNINLSKLNKV
+131 TKEQNANLSKLNKI
-145 EKFSPSLIFG
+145 EGFNPSLIYG

-169 EKFILQNKSILILVP
+169 EKFIKKNKSILVLVP

-192 EKRFKD
+192 VKRFED
-198 RFNGDI
+198 RFSGEI
-204 GVYHSRQTP
+204 GIYHSRQTP

-220 LRSKFGGIRI
+220 LKSKFGEIKI

-254 DQSYKQAEG
+254 DHSYKQAEG
-263 FKFSGRDLAIKRA
+263 FKFSGKDLAIKRA
-276 QIENIPVFLGSA
+276 QLENIPIFLGSA

-294 LKLVKEKKFKKFDLL
+294 LKLVKEKKYKKFDLL

-327 SPLLG
+327 STLLG
-332 GIAIETMSIIEAA
+332 GIAIQTMGIIEAA
-345 INKGEQVLIFLN
+345 INRGEQVLIFIN

-369 CGWVAKCSS
+369 CGWVASCSS

-394 HKCESVYGVNKTCPD
+394 HKCESVYAVNHNCPD
-409 CHSNEINTLGTGTE
+409 CQSTELNTFGTGTE

-428 LRSTFKKVPI
+428 LKNTFKKVPI

-459 NTSKEAILVGT
+459 NESNEAILVGT

-486 ILNADGGLLSPE
+486 ILNADSGLLSPE
-498 INAIEKISQQLIQVS
+498 MNAVEKIAQQLIQVS
-513 GRAGRNNNLAKV
+513 GRAGRNNNLAQV

-532 NDENLK
+532 YDENLK
-538 QIKTGDYR
+538 QIKTGNYQ
-546 LVSEQCLK
+546 LVADQCL
-554 NSKALNMPPYS
+554 NTNKALGIPPYS
-565 TVAILR
+565 NVSILR
-571 VTSPSPESCYKF
+571 ATSPNPQNCIHF
-583 LDKANN
+583 LEKVSE
-589 LLSDKKNIY
+589 LLGNKKNIS

-608 KVKGNTR
+608 KIKGNSR
-615 NHLMIKSDTRTYLN
+615 NHLIIKSDTKTYLN
-629 RVLKYLTYEIQT
+629 RVLKFLTNEIQN
-641 WPETKR
+641 WPETKK
-647 VKWTYAVSYTH
+647 VKWAYDIDPYDMS
-658 LTLPTI
+658 
-664 SRV
+664 

>member
-120 KLNEEDKKLKL
+120 KLNEKDKKLKL

-145 EKFSPSLIFG
+145 EKFSPSLIYG

-332 GIAIETMSIIEAA
+332 GIAIQTMSIIEAA

-554 NSKALNMPPYS
+554 TNKALNMPPYS

-571 VTSPSPESCYKF
+571 ATSPSPESCYKF

-589 LLSDKKNIY
+589 LLNDKKNIY

-608 KVKGNTR
+608 KAKGNTR
-615 NHLMIKSDTRTYLN
+615 NHLIIKSDTRTYLN
-629 RVLKYLTYEIQT
+629 RVLNYLTYEIQT
-641 WPETKR
+641 WPETKK
-647 VKWTYAVSYTH
+647 VKWSYDID
-658 LTLPTI
+658 PYDM
-664 SRV
+664 S

>member
-15 RQCFTYKSKE
+15 RQCFTYKSKD
-25 VIKKGKRVI
+25 VITKGKRVI

-67 EHSCFNGSIFEA
+67 EHSCFNGSIFET

-92 EVFFSFMPTLLRK
+92 EVFFSFIPTLLRK

-112 DLDDNTEY
+112 DPDDNAEY

-145 EKFSPSLIFG
+145 EKFSPSLIYG

-192 EKRFKD
+192 EKRFKN

-332 GIAIETMSIIEAA
+332 GIAIQTMSIIEAA
-345 INKGEQVLIFLN
+345 INKKEQVLIFLN

-388 KNRLIC
+388 KKRLIC

-409 CHSNEINTLGTGTE
+409 CQSNEINTLGAGTE

-459 NTSKEAILVGT
+459 NKSKEAILVGT

-546 LVSEQCLK
+546 LVSEQCLQT
-554 NSKALNMPPYS
+554 NKALNMPPYS

-571 VTSPSPESCYKF
+571 ATSPSPESCFKF

-589 LLSDKKNIY
+589 LLNDKKNVS

-608 KVKGNTR
+608 KIKGNTR
-615 NHLMIKSDTRTYLN
+615 NHLIIKSNTRTYLN
-629 RVLKYLTYEIQT
+629 RVLKYLTNEIQT
-641 WPETKR
+641 WPETKK
-647 VKWTYAVSYTH
+647 VKWTYDIDPYDMS
-658 LTLPTI
+658 
-664 SRV
+664 